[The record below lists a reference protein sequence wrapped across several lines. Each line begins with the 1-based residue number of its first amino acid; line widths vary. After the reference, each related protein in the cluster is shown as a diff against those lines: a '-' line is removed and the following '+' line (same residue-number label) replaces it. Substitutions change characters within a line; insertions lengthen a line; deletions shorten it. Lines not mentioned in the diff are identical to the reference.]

1 MQAVAKRESDEL
13 RIAREEL
20 FEELDKGICDMEEG
34 RVISHDEC
42 MKQIREE
49 LGLCSV

>member
-1 MQAVAKRESDEL
+1 MQAVVRQATDEL

-20 FEELDKGICDMEEG
+20 FKELDKGICDMEEG
-34 RVISHDEC
+34 RVIPHDEC